1 MNRYSKIL
9 DKMPRE
15 FVLLQGTGCRWRRCE
30 FCDYHSDVSDDPFEV
45 NRAVLE
51 QVTGEYGVL
60 DVINSGSAFELDD
73 RTIEMLRRVIVEKK
87 IHTLWCEMHW
97 MYRNRLEEFRLKIT
111 DNRLQITDLTP
122 SPAGLPL
129 KQGENTSNDTK
140 FVLNLSAGL
149 PLKQGENTS
158 NDVKFV
164 SNPSAGFSLKQGEN
178 MMLDYRLQSTDKGLQ
193 MSDTACRVPTIKFRC
208 GIETFDPELR
218 KRWNK
223 GVPESVTA
231 EEVARYFQGVCLL
244 CCTEGETRERIV
256 RDIELARKHFEY
268 FSVNVFCNN
277 TTGIKRDQALVDWF
291 LREVYPTIKD
301 DPRIEVLIDNTD
313 LGVG

>member
-1 MNRYSKIL
+1 MERYSIIR

-30 FCDYHSDVSDDPFEV
+30 FCDYHSDVSDNPFEV
-45 NRAVLE
+45 NRQVLE

-60 DVINSGSAFELDD
+60 DVINSGSALELDD
-73 RTIEMLRRVIVEKK
+73 QTIAFIQRIVQEKK
-87 IHTLWCEMHW
+87 IHTLWFEAHW
-97 MYRNRLEEFRLKIT
+97 MYRHRLEEFRLRI
-111 DNRLQITDLTP
+111 LSLFPTP
-122 SPAGLPL
+122 Y
-129 KQGENTSNDTK
+129 
-140 FVLNLSAGL
+140 
-149 PLKQGENTS
+149 
-158 NDVKFV
+158 
-164 SNPSAGFSLKQGEN
+164 SL
-178 MMLDYRLQSTDKGLQ
+178 L
-193 MSDTACRVPTIKFRC
+193 PTIKFRC
-208 GIETFDPELR
+208 GVETFDGALR

-223 GVPESVTA
+223 GVPEGVTA

-277 TTGIKRDQALVDWF
+277 TTKIKRDPELVEWF
-291 LREVYPTIKD
+291 VREVYPTIKD

>member
-1 MNRYSKIL
+1 MERYSIIR

-15 FVLLQGTGCRWRRCE
+15 FVLLQGTGCRWGRCE
-30 FCDYHSDVSDDPFEV
+30 FCDYHTDVSDDPFEV
-45 NRAVLE
+45 NRQVLE

-60 DVINSGSAFELDD
+60 DIINSGSALELDD
-73 RTIEMLRRVIVEKK
+73 QTIALIQRIVQEKK
-87 IHTLWCEMHW
+87 IHTLWFEAHW
-97 MYRNRLEEFRLKIT
+97 MYRHRLEEFRSRI
-111 DNRLQITDLTP
+111 
-122 SPAGLPL
+122 
-129 KQGENTSNDTK
+129 
-140 FVLNLSAGL
+140 
-149 PLKQGENTS
+149 
-158 NDVKFV
+158 
-164 SNPSAGFSLKQGEN
+164 FSL
-178 MMLDYRLQSTDKGLQ
+178 LPTPCSLLPTPYSLL
-193 MSDTACRVPTIKFRC
+193 PTIKFRC
-208 GIETFDPELR
+208 GVETFDGALR

-223 GVPESVTA
+223 GVPEGVTA

-277 TTGIKRDQALVDWF
+277 TTGIKRDPELVEWF
-291 LREVYPTIKD
+291 VREVYPTIKD

>member
-1 MNRYSKIL
+1 MERYSIIR

-45 NRAVLE
+45 NRQVLE

-73 RTIEMLRRVIVEKK
+73 RTIELLRRIIVEKN

-97 MYRNRLEEFRLKIT
+97 MYRNRLEQFAQRIL
-111 DNRLQITDLTP
+111 D
-122 SPAGLPL
+122 G
-129 KQGENTSNDTK
+129 
-140 FVLNLSAGL
+140 
-149 PLKQGENTS
+149 
-158 NDVKFV
+158 V
-164 SNPSAGFSLKQGEN
+164 SNSQLS
-178 MMLDYRLQSTDKGLQ
+178 
-193 MSDTACRVPTIKFRC
+193 IKFRC
-208 GIETFDPELR
+208 GVETFDGSLR

-223 GVPESVTA
+223 GVPEGVTA

-256 RDIELARKHFEY
+256 HDIELARKHFEY

-277 TTGIKRDQALVDWF
+277 TTKIKRDQALVDWF
-291 LREVYPTIKD
+291 VSEVYPMIKD